1 MRSALADVD
10 VLILA
15 GGLGSRLAGVLDNI
29 PKVLAPVGGRP
40 FVDYQLD
47 YLAGEG
53 VRKVVLSLGH
63 RAEMVLA
70 HIAETRSPVRVET
83 VVESRP
89 LGTAG
94 AIAFA
99 RSKLSSDPVVV
110 LNGDTWLD
118 LDLAAMLAEHRASL
132 GALATLACVS
142 VDDTRRYGAVELRTD
157 GSVARFIEKGD
168 SSPTGGLVNG
178 GVYLLSARLLDSL
191 AAGGYGSSLERDVL
205 PHLPAGTLR
214 SYVVRRANFLDIGT
228 PESYAR
234 AAAHLAARN
243 RKPMAA
249 GGA

>member
-1 MRSALADVD
+1 MKSALAEID

-15 GGLGSRLAGVLDNI
+15 GGLGSRLAGILGDI
-29 PKVLAPVGGRP
+29 PKVLAPVEGRP
-40 FVDYQLD
+40 FLDYQLD

-70 HIAETRSPVRVET
+70 HLARTKLPLQVET
-83 VVESRP
+83 VVEPQP

-99 RSKLSSDPVVV
+99 RSTLSSDPVAL

-118 LDLAAMLAEHRASL
+118 LDLAAMLTKHRASSD
-132 GALATLACVS
+132 ALATLSCVS
-142 VDDTRRYGAVELRTD
+142 VDDTRRYGAIELRAD
-157 GSVARFIEKGD
+157 GSVGRFIEKAE
-168 SSPTGGLVNG
+168 SSPARGLVNG

-191 AAGGYGSSLERDVL
+191 AVRAGSSLECDVL
-205 PHLPAGTLR
+205 PQLPAGTLR
-214 SYVVRRANFLDIGT
+214 GYVVGRANFIDIGT

-234 AAAHLAARN
+234 ASLHLAARN

-249 GGA
+249 GRT

>member
-1 MRSALADVD
+1 MSSSLADID

-15 GGLGSRLAGVLDNI
+15 GGLGSRLAGVLGDI
-29 PKVLAPVGGRP
+29 PKVLAPVDGRP
-40 FVDYQLD
+40 FLDYQLEF
-47 YLAGEG
+47 LAGEG

-70 HIAETRSPVRVET
+70 HLAETKLPLRVET
-83 VVESRP
+83 VVERSL

-99 RSKLSSDPVVV
+99 RSTLSSDPVVL

-118 LDLAAMLAEHRASL
+118 LDLAAMLAEHRAWP
-132 GALATLACVS
+132 GALATLSCVF
-142 VDDTRRYGAVELRTD
+142 VDDTRRYGAVELRAD
-157 GSVARFIEKGD
+157 GSVARFIEKGE
-168 SSPTGGLVNG
+168 SSSSGGFVNG

-191 AAGGYGSSLERDVL
+191 AVVSGSSLERDIL

-234 AAAHLAARN
+234 AEAHLAARN

>member
-29 PKVLAPVGGRP
+29 PKVLAPVDGRP
-40 FVDYQLD
+40 FLDYQLD

-53 VRKVVLSLGH
+53 VRRVVLSLGH

-70 HIAETRSPVRVET
+70 HLAETKSPVRVET
-83 VVESRP
+83 VVESHP

-99 RSKLSSDPVVV
+99 RSRLGSDPVVV

-118 LDLAAMLAEHRASL
+118 LDLAAMLAEHRASPV
-132 GALATLACVS
+132 ALATLACVS
-142 VDDTRRYGAVELRTD
+142 VDDTRRYGAVELRAD

-168 SSPTGGLVNG
+168 SSSTEGLVNG
-178 GVYLLSARLLDSL
+178 GVYLLSAQLLDSL
-191 AAGGYGSSLERDVL
+191 ASMSGSSLEHDVL
-205 PHLPAGTLR
+205 PRLPAGTLR

-228 PESYAR
+228 PESYAQ
-234 AAAHLAARN
+234 AALHLAARN